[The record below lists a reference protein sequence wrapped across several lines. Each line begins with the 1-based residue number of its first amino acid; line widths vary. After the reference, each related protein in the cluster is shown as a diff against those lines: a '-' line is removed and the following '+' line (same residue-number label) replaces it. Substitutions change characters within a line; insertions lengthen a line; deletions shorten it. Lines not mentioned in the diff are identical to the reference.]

1 MLRRSNHYW
10 AGLSTDLVIEEVPV
24 RSIKTSR
31 GLTRGTGMTQTQTNV
46 LLLSLPSHAH
56 ANDVMKEFC
65 GVRYETSEKHK

>member
-1 MLRRSNHYW
+1 M
-10 AGLSTDLVIEEVPV
+10 